1 MPNIKSAKKR
11 VRVIVTKTMR
21 NKSVRSD
28 LKTAIKKADLSLK
41 NEPDSAAESVRFA
54 MKKIDCAV
62 TKGIIHKNQA
72 ARKKSKLQL
81 KLNRAAG

>member
-41 NEPDSAAESVRFA
+41 NESDSAAESVRFA